1 MRGLP
6 IRAPSFKTPT
16 NISPMQQSQPQQKK
30 LIKIKLQFEIRAT
43 QSTQE
48 INSRTHN
55 AKKYGKSIR
64 SFWCFQDNFGFSY

>member
-16 NISPMQQSQPQQKK
+16 NISPMQQSQPQQK

-48 INSRTHN
+48 INSRTQN
-55 AKKYGKSIR
+55 AKKYGKA
-64 SFWCFQDNFGFSY
+64 YVV